1 LKKFL
6 DINISLIPSDHFFKF
21 KEFVSNSYFNKSNR
35 LINLCKF
42 ISVNYDDVKNNII
55 TRENL
60 SHIIYPDEPYKD
72 ASIKKL
78 ISDFNKLIDKFVC
91 FDFLEM
97 NEIDRDLILLRAYRK
112 NNYKDKFHKLYQD
125 IKNKININNYE
136 TDEYFNKLL
145 ELENELFE
153 LNFYNPYKENFQ
165 NCINKSN
172 ILDINFIANKIYIYQ
187 TLTAISSMDS
197 SLKFDYPFM
206 KIINEYIAKHKQE
219 IILNY
224 KEIYRNYLQLC
235 LQLNPDDIDKFNE
248 LKEFIYEKYSGR
260 FLIKPIID
268 LTNLISYID
277 HYSKKVNISH
287 SEEVVNA
294 YSKILDN
301 YLYKYIEVIHQYDFK
316 RVIDSAIS
324 INNIKFAKDFFEA
337 FKDKISKNFR
347 EDMKNYAQGY
357 LLYKEKKYEKAL
369 YYLLLVSNQ
378 EYHHYLTTNKLILKI
393 YYDLKYTD
401 KAYNLIDSYKKY
413 FKNHIEISPAFKKR
427 NEEFIYLYEKLL
439 KLSEVRDKK
448 VLIFDIA
455 EMREIYKK
463 VKDKPTDY
471 KWIEG
476 KICDLEKQV
485 SF

>member
-1 LKKFL
+1 MLRF
-6 DINISLIPSDHFFKF
+6 
-21 KEFVSNSYFNKSNR
+21 
-35 LINLCKF
+35 
-42 ISVNYDDVKNNII
+42 
-55 TRENL
+55 
-60 SHIIYPDEPYKD
+60 
-72 ASIKKL
+72 
-78 ISDFNKLIDKFVC
+78 LIDKFVC

-248 LKEFIYEKYSGR
+248 LREFI
-260 FLIKPIID
+260 
-268 LTNLISYID
+268 
-277 HYSKKVNISH
+277 
-287 SEEVVNA
+287 
-294 YSKILDN
+294 
-301 YLYKYIEVIHQYDFK
+301 
-316 RVIDSAIS
+316 
-324 INNIKFAKDFFEA
+324 
-337 FKDKISKNFR
+337 
-347 EDMKNYAQGY
+347 
-357 LLYKEKKYEKAL
+357 
-369 YYLLLVSNQ
+369 
-378 EYHHYLTTNKLILKI
+378 
-393 YYDLKYTD
+393 
-401 KAYNLIDSYKKY
+401 
-413 FKNHIEISPAFKKR
+413 
-427 NEEFIYLYEKLL
+427 
-439 KLSEVRDKK
+439 
-448 VLIFDIA
+448 
-455 EMREIYKK
+455 
-463 VKDKPTDY
+463 
-471 KWIEG
+471 
-476 KICDLEKQV
+476 
-485 SF
+485 